1 VAGKENI
8 MKKLIALLLTGTL
21 LLGSA
26 SLAQTKV
33 EATFY
38 DGIPSDTGSIVTDDF
53 GQSVTATLVSQSIG
67 EKIYNL
73 EDADYV
79 SLNVANNNFVFEIY
93 GGDTTNEMTLV
104 ADTNDGATISLGEVT
119 NAFDGAAN
127 TDLQLA
133 LFSDEDGVVQGFYTF
148 TSSNIP
154 NVVTTD
160 AVTLTL
166 VNSAGATTYQ
176 VVDSGT
182 IALENV
188 QVLQGEA
195 YVSLYHVANLTGDA
209 AQLL

>member
-26 SLAQTKV
+26 SFAQGTTV

-38 DGIPSDTGSIVTDDF
+38 DGIPSDTGSIITDDF

-73 EDADYV
+73 EDADYA
-79 SLNVANNNFVFEIY
+79 SLNVADNNFVFEIY

-104 ADTNDGATISLGEVT
+104 ADTNDNPNISLGEVT

-133 LFSDEDGVVQGFYTF
+133 VFSDEDGVVQGFYTF

-160 AVTLTL
+160 AVALTL

-182 IALENV
+182 ISLENV
-188 QVLQGEA
+188 QVLQGED
-195 YVSLYHVANLTGDA
+195 YVPLDRTAALGDA

>member
-1 VAGKENI
+1 

-26 SLAQTKV
+26 SLAQGTKV

-53 GQSVTATLVSQSIG
+53 GQSVTASLVSQSIG

-73 EDADYV
+73 EDAQYV
-79 SLNVANNNFVFEIY
+79 SLNTADTSFVFKIY

-104 ADTNDGATISLGEVT
+104 ADTNDDSSISLGEVT

-133 LFSDEDGVVQGFYTF
+133 ILSDEDGVVQGFYTF
-148 TSSNIP
+148 TASNIP
-154 NVVTTD
+154 TVVTTD
-160 AVTLTL
+160 AVVLTL
-166 VNSAGATTYQ
+166 VNSTGVTTYD

-182 IALENV
+182 VSLENV
-188 QVLQGEA
+188 QVLQGEE
-195 YVSLYHVANLTGDA
+195 YVSLYHTNVFGDA
-209 AQLL
+209 TQLL